1 MVPFL
6 AAGTLPKMNLGSLH
20 HGVGTTMYI
29 VFIRRTLVLACALF
43 LSAATLTA
51 QDAPRAMTVVDLID
65 LPSLGDPRISPDG
78 SQVLFTR
85 SETDWAGNR
94 SLGHIW
100 RIDADGTDEIQLTR
114 GEDGESSPRWSPDG
128 SRIAFL
134 AERSEDAPRQI
145 YILRNL
151 GGEAE
156 ALTEHATSVMQIQWS
171 PDGAWI
177 YFGAHDDKTDE
188 QKAAEKAEDDVFAY
202 AENFQQV
209 HLWRVDVATGEEQRI
224 TEGDYSIRGYTLS
237 RDGSMIAH
245 HRSVSPLYGDADQGE
260 VWVMAADGSA
270 AIQLTDN
277 GVTEGGA
284 ELSPDNRWV
293 LFTAGARADLGE
305 SYYNTN
311 LFVVPAAGG
320 EIRELAPASG
330 FGLDQATWSAD
341 GSQIFV
347 LANTGVRDGLYRVSV
362 RDGSLAEIDTGDAAL
377 GGWSYSPGL
386 GRHVFTRRTSTSPG
400 DVHVLGEGGRATQVT
415 HVFDDLGTRF
425 RLPREEAIQW
435 QGEDGVTVEG
445 LLYYPLDYREG
456 QRFPLVVQTHG
467 GPSSSDQF
475 GGLFSSSNYVPVLTS
490 LGYFV
495 LKPNYRGSTGY
506 GDDFMRDMVGS
517 YFNQSHLDVMTG
529 VDHVIEM
536 GLVDGE
542 RMAKMGW
549 SAGGHMT
556 NKIVTFTDRFKAA
569 SSGAGAAN
577 WISMYAQSDVRTYRT
592 PWFGGTPWEKDA
604 PTDLYWDSSPLKYVS
619 NVTTPTLFLVGQQDL
634 RVPMPQSVEMWRG
647 VKNQGVPTHLY
658 VAPREPHGWQELRHR
673 LFKANVELDWF
684 QRWVMSQTWIWEKAP
699 GEEAAAKTI
708 S

>member
-1 MVPFL
+1 MTMPLLRRAFAL
-6 AAGTLPKMNLGSLH
+6 AS
-20 HGVGTTMYI
+20 
-29 VFIRRTLVLACALF
+29 FLVL
-43 LSAATLTA
+43 SATTLTA
-51 QDAPRAMTVVDLID
+51 QGAPRPMTVLDLID
-65 LPSLGDPRISPDG
+65 LPSVGDPRLSPDG
-78 SQVLFTR
+78 NQILFTR
-85 SETDWAGNR
+85 SETDWEGNR
-94 SLGHIW
+94 TLGHIW
-100 RIDADGTDEIQLTR
+100 RVDSDGSDEIQLTR
-114 GEDGESSPRWSPDG
+114 GKDGESSPRWSPDG

-134 AERSEDAPRQI
+134 ADRSDDAPRQI
-145 YILRNL
+145 FVLRTV

-156 ALTEHATSVMQIQWS
+156 ALTKHATSVGNMQWS
-171 PDGAWI
+171 SDGAWI
-177 YFGAHDDKTDE
+177 YFTASDDRTAE
-188 QKAAEKAEDDVFAY
+188 QKAAEKVKDDVFAY
-202 AENFQQV
+202 DENVQQV
-209 HLWRVDVATGEEQRI
+209 HLWRVRVATGEEERI
-224 TEGDYSIRGYTLS
+224 TEGAYSVLGYTLS
-237 RDGSMIAH
+237 RDGSTIAH
-245 HRSVSPLYGDADQGE
+245 HRSVSPLFGDADQGE
-260 VWVMAADGSA
+260 VWVMASDGSA
-270 AIQLTDN
+270 ARQLTDN

-311 LFVVPAAGG
+311 LFVVSAAGG
-320 EIRELAPASG
+320 EIRELSPGAG

-341 GSQIFV
+341 GHEVFV
-347 LANTGVRDGLYRVSV
+347 LANTGVRDGLYRVPAQGGDLTEV
-362 RDGSLAEIDTGDAAL
+362 MTGDAAL
-377 GGWSYSPGL
+377 GSWSYVPEL
-386 GRHVFTRRTSTSPG
+386 GRHVFTRRTSTSPR
-400 DVHVLGEGGRATQVT
+400 DIYVLGDGSRATQVT
-415 HVFDDLGTRF
+415 HVYDDLATRF
-425 RLPREEAIQW
+425 RIPREEAIQW
-435 QGEDGVTVEG
+435 RGEDGVTVEG

-475 GGLFSSSNYVPVLTS
+475 GGAFSSSNYVPVLTS

-529 VDHVIEM
+529 VDHVIAQ
-536 GLVDGE
+536 GLVDGD

-556 NKIVTFTDRFKAA
+556 NKIITFTNRFKAA

-592 PWFGGTPWEKDA
+592 PWFGGTPWEENA
-604 PTDLYWDSSPLKYVS
+604 PTDVYWDSSPLKYVS
-619 NVTTPTLFLVGQQDL
+619 NVTTPTLFLVGQQDP

-647 VKNQGVPTHLY
+647 VKQQGVPTHLY

-684 QRWVMSQTWIWEKAP
+684 EKWVMDRTWSWEKAP
-699 GEEAAAKTI
+699 GADTADKTI
-708 S
+708 SEE

>member
-1 MVPFL
+1 MTTSIPRRAAAL
-6 AAGTLPKMNLGSLH
+6 A
-20 HGVGTTMYI
+20 V
-29 VFIRRTLVLACALF
+29 VLL
-43 LSAATLTA
+43 LSAATQA
-51 QDAPRAMTVVDLID
+51 APQVASRAAPRAMTVLDLID
-65 LPSLGDPRISPDG
+65 LPSLGDPQISPDG

-85 SETDWAGNR
+85 SETDWEGNR

-100 RIDADGTDEIQLTR
+100 RIDADGSDEIQLTR
-114 GEDGESSPRWSPDG
+114 GKDGESSPRWAPDG

-134 AERSEDAPRQI
+134 ADRADDAPRQI
-145 YILRNL
+145 FILRSM

-156 ALTEHATSVMQIQWS
+156 ALTKHATSVGEIQWS

-177 YFGAHDDKTDE
+177 YFTASEDKTAE
-188 QKAAEKAEDDVFAY
+188 QRAKDKVKDDVFAY
-202 AENFQQV
+202 DENFQQV
-209 HLWRVDVATGEEQRI
+209 HLWRVRVATGDEERI
-224 TEGDYSIRGYTLS
+224 TGGDYSILGYALS
-237 RDGSMIAH
+237 RDGAMIAH

-260 VWVMAADGSA
+260 VWVMASDGSA
-270 AIQLTDN
+270 AKQLTDN

-320 EIRELAPASG
+320 DVREVAPESG

-341 GSQIFV
+341 GRQIFV
-347 LANTGVRDGLYRVSV
+347 LANTGVRDGLYRVPAQGGELTV
-362 RDGSLAEIDTGDAAL
+362 VTAGDAAL
-377 GGWSYSPGL
+377 GGWSYFPKQ
-386 GRHVFTRRTSTSPG
+386 GRHAFTRRTSTSPG
-400 DVHVLGEGGRATQVT
+400 DVFMLTDGAPARQVT
-415 HVFDDLGTRF
+415 HLYDELATRF
-425 RLPREEAIQW
+425 RIPREEAIQW
-435 QGEDGVTVEG
+435 KGDDGVTVEG

-456 QRFPLVVQTHG
+456 QRYPLVVQTHG

-475 GGLFSSSNYVPVLTS
+475 GGAFSSSNYIPVLAS

-529 VDHVIEM
+529 VDHVIAQ
-536 GLVDGE
+536 GLVDGD

-556 NKIVTFTDRFKAA
+556 NKIITFTNRFKAA

-577 WISMYAQSDVRTYRT
+577 WVSMYAQSDVRTYRT

-604 PTDLYWDSSPLKYVS
+604 PTDVYWDSSPLKYVS
-619 NVTTPTLFLVGQQDL
+619 NVTTPTLFLVGQQDP

-647 VKNQGVPTHLY
+647 VKQQGVATHLY

-684 QRWVMSQTWIWEKAP
+684 QKWVLGQTWTWEKAP
-699 GEEAAAKTI
+699 GADVADKTI